1 MPLVQ
6 LRQAIAKRDDND
18 SLVEYAIAC
27 LYLNGVDQRAD
38 TPCASI
44 VAVHGLD
51 ENMTEAWTDP
61 MTRTLWLRDLLPESL
76 NAARVLT
83 FGYNADSKSFYGHRS
98 ADRIQQHAQTLV
110 ADLQADR
117 ALENCLQRPIIFI
130 CHGLGGILVKKAL
143 AYSSTRTSQH
153 IEHLYSIF
161 ASTYAIL
168 FFGTPHQGTD
178 KENWRA
184 IAHVESPRHLAQ
196 LRLDTQLLIATEKGS
211 ETLQS
216 ITEHFA
222 SLMKQFHIFFFWE
235 ELESGEGNRRGYIVE
250 ESSAAPLVDNTERS
264 GIHASH
270 SEMIRFSDRNTS
282 SYRTV
287 VEALVRYCRSAPSII
302 SRRWGKAMETFARAR
317 SDEAFELT
325 GVAFDIHNDN
335 QVFQYPQKHSTM
347 QRNKHFNI
355 PQAVSSIFTGRE
367 DTSQIIE
374 DSLLAQNITSSFRQ
388 QRRFIIHGIGGSGKS
403 QFCSKFAQDHRER
416 SVPTTY
422 SIRTKVDSSL
432 SDSGASSGSMQRLR
446 RQPDNLLQRLVNKAE
461 WRPLSM
467 LASTGCLIARNLG
480 S

>member
-1 MPLVQ
+1 
-6 LRQAIAKRDDND
+6 
-18 SLVEYAIAC
+18 
-27 LYLNGVDQRAD
+27 
-38 TPCASI
+38 
-44 VAVHGLD
+44 
-51 ENMTEAWTDP
+51 
-61 MTRTLWLRDLLPESL
+61 MTRTLWLRDLLPDTL
-76 NAARVLT
+76 NVARVLT

-153 IEHLYSIF
+153 IEHLYSVF
-161 ASTYAIL
+161 ASTYAVL

-178 KENWRA
+178 KESWLA
-184 IAHVESPRHLAQ
+184 IAHAESPRPRA
-196 LRLDTQLLIATEKGS
+196 RPRFDTQLLMATEKGS

-216 ITEHFA
+216 ITEQFA
-222 SLMKQFHIFFFWE
+222 PLMKQFHIFFFWE

-270 SEMIRFSDRNTS
+270 CEMIRFSDRNMS

-287 VEALVRYCRSAPSII
+287 VEALVRYCRKAPSII
-302 SRRWGKAMETFARAR
+302 SRRWKKAIEMLARTR
-317 SDEAFELT
+317 TDEAFELA

-335 QVFQYPQKHSTM
+335 QLFQYQQKQSARP
-347 QRNKHFNI
+347 RNKHFHI

-367 DTSQIIE
+367 DVSRTVQ
-374 DSLLAQNITSSFRQ
+374 DSLFAQESTQSFRQ

-416 SVPTTY
+416 
-422 SIRTKVDSSL
+422 
-432 SDSGASSGSMQRLR
+432 
-446 RQPDNLLQRLVNKAE
+446 LV
-461 WRPLSM
+461 R
-467 LASTGCLIARNLG
+467 IA
-480 S
+480 